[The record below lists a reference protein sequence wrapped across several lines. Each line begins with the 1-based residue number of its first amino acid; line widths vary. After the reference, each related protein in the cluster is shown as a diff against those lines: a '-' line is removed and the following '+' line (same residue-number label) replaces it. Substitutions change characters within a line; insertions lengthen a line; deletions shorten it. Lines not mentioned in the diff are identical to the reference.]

1 MTSLSIEI
9 TTLNINGLNTPI
21 KSQSYQN
28 GFFKKSN
35 IQLCAV
41 CKYKRL
47 FYIYIDRLIV
57 NGRKRIH
64 HKGFTKHKKD

>member
-28 GFFKKSN
+28 GFSKKAIPNYALSAN
-35 IQLCAV
+35 T
-41 CKYKRL
+41 RD
-47 FYIYIDRLIV
+47 FFIY
-57 NGRKRIH
+57 
-64 HKGFTKHKKD
+64 T